1 MANATKMKSIQ
12 QKKAVAAKK
21 KKGRAAAPKVVDIKP
36 FERPA
41 PRVGSAAHLA
51 PDQRSM
57 RTQWSV
63 AEFVTIIRAKEERIH
78 ADKIRPMLLRDHGTV
93 RTQSAINAQYSSWK
107 TNKLGEAVM
116 IAIESVLYD
125 DDDDDEEA
133 APAAALDMG
142 EPANRAQL
150 GELVGAIESFEQRL
164 QPVLD
169 EVASLKT
176 ALAEIRRRAADLAAA
191 LDLVKG

>member
-1 MANATKMKSIQ
+1 MANATKTKSIQ

-41 PRVGSAAHLA
+41 PRVGTNDHLA
-51 PDQRSM
+51 PDQRSA
-57 RTQWSV
+57 RTKWSV
-63 AEFVTIIRAKEERIH
+63 GELVTLIRAREGERISS
-78 ADKIRPMLLRDHGTV
+78 AQIKPMLLRDHGTV
-93 RTQSAINAQYSSWK
+93 RSEQAIGVQLSAWRTGRLSEE
-107 TNKLGEAVM
+107 LM
-116 IAIESVLYD
+116 IAVESQLYE
-125 DDDDDEEA
+125 DDE
-133 APAAALDMG
+133 PAEALDMAQ
-142 EPANRAQL
+142 PANRAQL

-191 LDLVKG
+191 LDLVQG